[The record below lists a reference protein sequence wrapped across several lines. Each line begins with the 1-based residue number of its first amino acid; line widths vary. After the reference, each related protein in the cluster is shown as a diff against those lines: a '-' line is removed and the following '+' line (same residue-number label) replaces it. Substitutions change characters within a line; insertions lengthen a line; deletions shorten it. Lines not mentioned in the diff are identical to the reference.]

1 MTSAD
6 FHANINDN
14 IINALHEEGY
24 ASAHS
29 EDASI
34 IVSVFYKGKDAVGAH
49 RIDKGNKG
57 VSVWM
62 TEGKNRDN
70 SLVIHISDF
79 KSGGMYKC
87 KNVWKGDYP
96 KRDRS
101 FKEDEKSLSLRDFT
115 YPSPDEWRDEDSLPN
130 KLIDKLKKKVP
141 LINEYALR
149 DVENSPV
156 VIAYKDGLC
165 RVLARSLS
173 IDGLFRGE
181 LSFCEE
187 KFSGMWPNRDQWAKN
202 SCGKIKDDS
211 GAYLHGGIFVICGEI
226 LSSKHAILC
235 EGLATSL
242 TAQIAI
248 ERTAALLEMG
258 ICVVFA
264 QGHAN
269 LDATDKTLRRISPD
283 IRVFYHDEGSGLSL
297 SCVGISSLLSRDKNH
312 DWNDDIHKMISDGAS
327 VEAAYI
333 RLGKHIL
340 DGMNSSLALK
350 EEEKP
355 EKELGDTVEPEDFAS
370 EIGASLNVSLLP
382 YCMSKILSDVL
393 AFREMS
399 QGVGISSLLCFI
411 GGVVGHRV
419 KRSYCKELPFLYVC
433 CIGGVGSGKSYRFNS
448 LQNDVFNNKI
458 RDFFDTEFVQTN
470 ANRNLIEICE
480 KMYHQLF
487 CSKRT
492 HSDMSDEEEELNNFL
507 DSIKKETSQNSLY
520 NNRGELYANRCLK
533 DTYKQLFNNK
543 IEIKNKSIAEEGALE
558 LDHLASGFSAL
569 FLDQFSGNATNSLVM
584 IKTLFLLC
592 PSVCFYYD
600 ELSKFFEA
608 EKSEA
613 LAVQRE
619 YILSMYESGG
629 TKNSLSRGC
638 ANIKNYIDSTL
649 FMIGNLTTGE
659 FFSDLVRGKM
669 FDKLNKKGFFGRT
682 LLCEDKS
689 PRKTTEQLYS
699 ERNKEAFDKNEEA
712 FSLLAKTLI
721 GIEDSFRNP
730 VEFLAGHIRIPMEDE
745 IFLKKSIS
753 SVSYWSDL
761 YSKEGS
767 DYSEGSVGRALLE
780 NFIGRI
786 HSVYNSIYALMFLLF
801 AGEDFCMENS
811 VERFS
816 SQDPFNINSNSS
828 QNFMKLFNQRK
839 GLHRFVTE
847 RNVERASLA
856 ADEAFNFLMRNDFS
870 VRAEVARRVN
880 PYKSSD
886 LECARAIYSRLE
898 EGEMDWCR
906 PVIVETPYMKIASH
920 YVNTSK
926 MASQCS
932 WLNVPDKRGF
942 YSAAIGKKNAIEDFF
957 DRNSF
962 LVKDFYIS
970 DSNSSTPVVTRKS
983 LGDMDEEEMDFAG
996 KIFLKIRRTSRKGHR
1011 VYAYIFNFFN
1021 RELVLEELCG
1031 RFSLPVTQIKP
1042 NGSRVVF
1049 IGKKGKEKKNDD
1061 KKLARK
1067 R

>member
-1 MTSAD
+1 MFENELDAKKK
-6 FHANINDN
+6 
-14 IINALHEEGY
+14 ALKVLHDHGHTQ
-24 ASAHS
+24 ASPT
-29 EDASI
+29 EVDAI
-34 IVSVFYKGKDAVGAH
+34 FENYHKHGPGPH
-49 RIDKGNKG
+49 FPPRIDKRTSGNPRVDAYLLEGSNGDGSVLLCIKDFAGNVVSKHIGKLRKG
-57 VSVWM
+57 SPNGAPVEKALVEVLPSEEALL
-62 TEGKNRDN
+62 TF
-70 SLVIHISDF
+70 SLAF
-79 KSGGMYKC
+79 PLPKS
-87 KNVWKGDYP
+87 
-96 KRDRS
+96 R
-101 FKEDEKSLSLRDFT
+101 EKIGRYVMD
-115 YPSPDEWRDEDSLPN
+115 
-130 KLIDKLKKKVP
+130 KVP
-141 LINEYALR
+141 LIERYSLGLGDRLFFHRVGAHEELILTLVEAQHLAYPLLPVSPFAYHHRYWDGECVVSRNKGHVRSHLGVVVWMGSPQVVFVTEGLTTALSGLIALKHTAFDKPYAL
-149 DVENSPV
+149 V
-156 VIAYKDGLC
+156 
-165 RVLARSLS
+165 
-173 IDGLFRGE
+173 
-181 LSFCEE
+181 
-187 KFSGMWPNRDQWAKN
+187 
-202 SCGKIKDDS
+202 
-211 GAYLHGGIFVICGEI
+211 
-226 LSSKHAILC
+226 
-235 EGLATSL
+235 T
-242 TAQIAI
+242 
-248 ERTAALLEMG
+248 
-258 ICVVFA
+258 
-264 QGHAN
+264 
-269 LDATDKTLRRISPD
+269 
-283 IRVFYHDEGSGLSL
+283 SL
-297 SCVGISSLLSRDKNH
+297 SCENLRSCVQALRYALPESATIVVMREEGVREELLPEGVVFVDAMFPGRNC
-312 DWNDDIHKMISDGAS
+312 DWNDDVRQMITDGAS
-327 VEAAYI
+327 AEEAYQK
-333 RLGKHIL
+333 LGKHIL
-340 DGMNSSLALK
+340 DGLNSSLALK

-355 EKELGDTVEPEDFAS
+355 EKEAEKPIEHEDFAP

-382 YCMSKILSDVL
+382 HCMSKILSDVL
-393 AFREMS
+393 AFKGMS
-399 QGVGISSLLCFI
+399 QGVGLSSLLCFI

-419 KRSYCKELPFLYVC
+419 KRSYCRELPFLYVC

-458 RDFFDTEFVQTN
+458 HDFFDTEFVQTSVN
-470 ANRNLIEICE
+470 KNLIEICE
-480 KMYHQLF
+480 NMYHHLF
-487 CSKRT
+487 CSKQKP
-492 HSDMSDEEEELNNFL
+492 SNMSDEEEELNTFL

-520 NNRGELYANRCLK
+520 NNRGELYVNRCLK
-533 DTYKQLFNNK
+533 DTYKQIFNNK
-543 IEIKNKSIAEEGALE
+543 LEIKNKSTAGDGALE
-558 LDHLASGFSAL
+558 IDHLASGFSAL

-689 PRKTTEQLYS
+689 PRKTTDQLYS
-699 ERNKEAFDKNEEA
+699 ERKKEACDKNEEA
-712 FSLLAKTLI
+712 FSILAKTLI

-745 IFLKKSIS
+745 NFLKRSIS

-811 VERFS
+811 VDRFS
-816 SQDPFNINSNSS
+816 SQDPFNINSTSS

-847 RNVERASLA
+847 QNVERASIA

-906 PVIVETPYMKIASH
+906 PIIIETPYMKISSH

-962 LVKDFYIS
+962 LVKDFSIS
-970 DSNSSTPVVTRKS
+970 DSNSCIPVINRKS
-983 LGDMDEEEMDFAG
+983 LGDLDEDELDFSG
-996 KIFLKIRRTSRKGHR
+996 KIFLKIKRTSRKGHK
-1011 VYAYIFNFFN
+1011 VYTYIFNFFN

-1049 IGKKGKEKKNDD
+1049 IGKKGKENKRDD
-1061 KKLARK
+1061 KKLTRK

>member
-1 MTSAD
+1 MR
-6 FHANINDN
+6 
-14 IINALHEEGY
+14 EG
-24 ASAHS
+24 
-29 EDASI
+29 
-34 IVSVFYKGKDAVGAH
+34 
-49 RIDKGNKG
+49 G
-57 VSVWM
+57 VR
-62 TEGKNRDN
+62 E
-70 SLVIHISDF
+70 
-79 KSGGMYKC
+79 
-87 KNVWKGDYP
+87 
-96 KRDRS
+96 
-101 FKEDEKSLSLRDFT
+101 
-115 YPSPDEWRDEDSLPN
+115 
-130 KLIDKLKKKVP
+130 
-141 LINEYALR
+141 
-149 DVENSPV
+149 
-156 VIAYKDGLC
+156 
-165 RVLARSLS
+165 
-173 IDGLFRGE
+173 
-181 LSFCEE
+181 
-187 KFSGMWPNRDQWAKN
+187 
-202 SCGKIKDDS
+202 
-211 GAYLHGGIFVICGEI
+211 
-226 LSSKHAILC
+226 
-235 EGLATSL
+235 
-242 TAQIAI
+242 
-248 ERTAALLEMG
+248 
-258 ICVVFA
+258 
-264 QGHAN
+264 
-269 LDATDKTLRRISPD
+269 
-283 IRVFYHDEGSGLSL
+283 
-297 SCVGISSLLSRDKNH
+297 SLLPEGCAFVDAMFPGENL

-340 DGMNSSLALK
+340 DGLNSSLALK

-492 HSDMSDEEEELNNFL
+492 YSDMSDEEEELNNFL